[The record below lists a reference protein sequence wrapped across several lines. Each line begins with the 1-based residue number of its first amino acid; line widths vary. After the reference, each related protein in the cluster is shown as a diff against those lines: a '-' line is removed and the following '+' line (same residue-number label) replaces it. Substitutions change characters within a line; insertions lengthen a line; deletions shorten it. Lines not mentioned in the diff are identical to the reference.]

1 MNEERKVNDAFD
13 EEKMKIK
20 FRKFRK
26 IIQTIEVAFM
36 ILPVVLIVIFVLSLG
51 VLIAGSSIDKESS
64 TNETVVESNTDEIS
78 EEDTNDLANEDES
91 GITSII
97 SAILLIVNWVISV
110 ILMDHLRKIFY
121 EVETLGTPFTEKNVM
136 YIDKISKLTIVLGIL
151 RIISLIISNSE
162 FGASLVFIIII
173 LAISSVFK
181 YGYKL
186 QKESDETL

>member
-78 EEDTNDLANEDES
+78 EENNSSDISTIGSDENSIFDTNDLANEDES

-151 RIISLIISNSE
+151 RIISLINSNS
-162 FGASLVFIIII
+162 
-173 LAISSVFK
+173 
-181 YGYKL
+181 
-186 QKESDETL
+186 